1 MPKKRKASTLAP
13 NAPPRKEAKHKA
25 KRPDRAAKKL
35 LNKETSFSTVKATL
49 NSFCQEPYFTD
60 GIKDVLETILKEVNK
75 TIAEAYVLANIHVTR
90 LCLEARPVPQ
100 LTHQFYYACLS
111 AVSQGAKARKAI
123 EDVELAASVELYDSW
138 KPDGYSKP
146 DSRNLS
152 SGWHQNASM
161 QMETNTQNS
170 VSAAFYGRFRR
181 YLKARYDMDGRQ
193 AYKALKD
200 INAEAYDGPD
210 EVVLRYRDM
219 MPPRAVRLL
228 EKAPHLMM
236 PLQYKFLT
244 FLEAKLSSTTTDE
257 QKKGLKLFS
266 LLPTKNG
273 FTCSHLKICA
283 NSLSGLLRRAGVQF
297 LPSDGKDF
305 REAAP
310 DIWRYYFHIDKYE
323 TDNRKFAGEI
333 LTDGKAVS
341 ILMRKPKVAAPEAR
355 VPKLED
361 FDERW
366 GLDPGRRDLFC
377 ATNEQGSTIS
387 WSTRQFYEE
396 AKYKYTAKKV
406 KLWQTQEPV
415 VLEAVRNMPSK
426 KTADLGAWKLYVQ
439 FMLPRLDMLVS
450 WSMRRKLRD
459 LKFTRYVMA
468 HRKLDEICYELTARA
483 GSRTLVGFGDWSN
496 RDQAGIIKRAP
507 AGPVKRLEHRLK
519 QYATVVPIDEF
530 RTSKLHHKCLQQTH
544 NQHSIKRCKGTVR
557 RRGRWRDGE
566 DQTVKVHGVLFCR
579 NRSCNGM
586 TMNRDVNASRNILV
600 LLERMAEG
608 RPRPQPLSRS
618 LLPSGAG

>member
-1 MPKKRKASTLAP
+1 MPKKRKASTSAP
-13 NAPPRKEAKHKA
+13 NAPPRKEAKRNV

-35 LNKETSFSTVKATL
+35 LNRETSFSAVKATL

-90 LCLEARPVPQ
+90 LCSEAKAVPH
-100 LTHQFYYACLS
+100 LTHQFYYGCLS

-123 EDVELAASVELYDSW
+123 EDAELAASVELYDSW
-138 KPDGYSKP
+138 KPDGYVKP

-181 YLKARYDMDGRQ
+181 YLKARYVMDGRQ

-210 EVVLRYRDM
+210 EVVLRYREM

-228 EKAPHLMM
+228 DKAPHLLM

-244 FLEAKLSSTTTDE
+244 FLEAKVLSTTTDE

-297 LPSDGKDF
+297 LPTDGADF
-305 REAAP
+305 RKAAP
-310 DIWRYYFHIDKYE
+310 DIWRYYFHVDKYE

-341 ILMRKPKVAAPEAR
+341 ILMRKPKVTASEALA
-355 VPKLED
+355 PKLEE

-377 ATNEQGSTIS
+377 ATNERGSTIS
-387 WSTRQFYEE
+387 WSTRRFYEE

-406 KLWQTQEPV
+406 KLWHSQDPV

-426 KTADLGAWKLYVQ
+426 KTADLEAWKGYVQ

-468 HRKLDEICYELTARA
+468 HRKLDELCFELTARA
-483 GSRTLVGFGDWSN
+483 GSRTLIGFGDWSN

-530 RTSKLHHKCLQQTH
+530 RTSKLHHTCLQQMH

-566 DQTVKVHGVLFCR
+566 DQTVRVHGVLFCR

-600 LLERMAEG
+600 LLKHMAEG